1 MAFEVLAHPADVGF
15 RATGGSREEL
25 FANCAHALM
34 SLIFDTSNIAAP
46 ARWELAAEAADEES
60 LLVNWLNEVLY
71 YVDTKRLAFAS
82 LDVSF
87 SSPLHLRCL
96 AAGEERD
103 PDKHPVRVSVKA
115 VTYHQLRLWHTGNV
129 WTAEVFVDV

>member
-1 MAFEVLAHPADVGF
+1 
-15 RATGGSREEL
+15 
-25 FANCAHALM
+25 M
-34 SLIFDTSNIAAP
+34 SLIFDTSKIAA
-46 ARWELAAEAADEES
+46 AGRWELAAEATDEES

-87 SSPLHLRCL
+87 PSPLHLHCL
-96 AAGEERD
+96 AKGEERD
-103 PDKHPVRVSVKA
+103 PDKHQVRVSVKA
-115 VTYHQLRLWHTGNV
+115 VTYHQLRLWHTGDV